1 MISLSCYK
9 INGFLFYCYY
19 VLCFFL
25 DFWVGSFSLFSV
37 SVVETKLIWL
47 WHNGIRLITCSI
59 NFGWV
64 THEAYLCVYCL
75 IYSFAEYFFF
85 VRCGLSGEM
94 VLWRY
99 FSFFMD
105 VRLENLFRLDFLGLR
120 TCAENPFAA
129 INLNAF
135 TFDFFF
141 VL

>member
-75 IYSFAEYFFF
+75 IYSFAEYFFLF
-85 VRCGLSGEM
+85 GVGCQEKWFYGDILVFLWMCDWKIYSDWIFWVCEHALKTLS
-94 VLWRY
+94 L
-99 FSFFMD
+99 
-105 VRLENLFRLDFLGLR
+105 L
-120 TCAENPFAA
+120 
-129 INLNAF
+129 
-135 TFDFFF
+135 
-141 VL
+141 